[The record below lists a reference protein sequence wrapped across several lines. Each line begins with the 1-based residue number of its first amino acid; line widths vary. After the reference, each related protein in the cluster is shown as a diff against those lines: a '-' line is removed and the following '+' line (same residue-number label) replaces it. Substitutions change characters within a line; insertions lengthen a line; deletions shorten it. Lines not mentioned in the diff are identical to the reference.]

1 MSLVEK
7 VIYSAIVGSKRVFF
21 SYPTTELTP
30 VDYIDK
36 RLLYISVPLFSQ
48 KTVTHIIFSKQA
60 VNAIP
65 RH

>member
-36 RLLYISVPLFSQ
+36 
-48 KTVTHIIFSKQA
+48 
-60 VNAIP
+60 
-65 RH
+65 